1 MRCDEPRFPLLNV
14 ISYRY
19 EREVNLAQRP
29 AIKRLQEQDSP
40 ASLPMVLC
48 ITSIISGEQQTG
60 EGSSTS
66 SSGLE
71 LTDGWYRIR
80 ANVDPPLQRAIDAGR
95 LRTGYKMAIAGAR
108 VSWLKVHHEKGRES
122 NVCIYSW
129 TRRKKALTYSK
140 P

>member
-1 MRCDEPRFPLLNV
+1 MP
-14 ISYRY
+14 SHRY

-48 ITSIISGEQQTG
+48 IASITRGEQKTS

-66 SSGLE
+66 SSSLE

-80 ANVDPPLQRAIDAGR
+80 ANVDPPLQRAIDTGK
-95 LRTGYKMAIAGAR
+95 LRTGYKMAIAAAR
-108 VSWLKVHHEKGRES
+108 ASQLHS
-122 NVCIYSW
+122 
-129 TRRKKALTYSK
+129 A
-140 P
+140 